1 MTTVSFAHPLSH
13 LRLSAQSTPTIAA
26 DAEPTLET
34 RALHGET
41 SAWNALVRAHNH
53 RVVVALLARGVRLD
67 LAKDLAQDAW
77 LRLIERQRQGRL
89 THLVLPGL
97 AIAQAW
103 FLAREAA
110 RRARRTDAE
119 HADAALDLADPRA
132 DAETRLLADEDLARA
147 LDVLSRCAPSARK
160 VFSLA
165 HGGGG
170 LSCAQIAARVGL
182 SVQRVRQIMCEVREL
197 LRAEIRVEGAR
208 CEGARCEEHKS
219 HEPPSQST

>member
-1 MTTVSFAHPLSH
+1 MTTVSFAHPLSD
-13 LRLSAQSTPTIAA
+13 LRLSAHSTPTTAA
-26 DAEPTLET
+26 VVEPTLET

-67 LAKDLAQDAW
+67 VAKDLAQDAW

-110 RRARRTDAE
+110 RRARRTDAAQAE
-119 HADAALDLADPRA
+119 ALDLADPRA
-132 DAETRLLADEDLARA
+132 DAETRLLADEELARA
-147 LDVLSRCAPSARK
+147 LDVLSRCGPSARK

-170 LSCAQIAARVGL
+170 LSYGQIAARVGL

-208 CEGARCEEHKS
+208 CEEHES
-219 HEPPSQST
+219 HEPASQST